1 MKPWQPGKLFY
12 TQFFVSF
19 FARFHH
25 KHLKMSIMHISTLSA
40 SEDFRFLDVSLN
52 LAQTSERMVQ
62 KNSLNKRL
70 RFLEL
75 QAKPVLLLSSSLIH
89 QAIFLF
95 NVWGIYLEAILIWV
109 SNGLQV
115 DWFTAQT
122 FSKSSRS
129 MERNKEKKIQWP
141 IHLRCRNFAFR
152 SFFCF

>member
-1 MKPWQPGKLFY
+1 MCL
-12 TQFFVSF
+12 
-19 FARFHH
+19 
-25 KHLKMSIMHISTLSA
+25 SICIFNDSRRKFLNSYHNTTLSA

-141 IHLRCRNFAFR
+141 IHLRCKNFAFR

>member
-1 MKPWQPGKLFY
+1 MSWSDRFLQFLLKINLSSKFNLFVIY
-12 TQFFVSF
+12 YP
-19 FARFHH
+19 
-25 KHLKMSIMHISTLSA
+25 TLNA
-40 SEDFRFLDVSLN
+40 SEDFRFLDIFESSSN
-52 LAQTSERMVQ
+52 LWKNKQ
-62 KNSLNKRL
+62 KISLNKRL
-70 RFLEL
+70 RLWEL
-75 QAKPVLLLSSSLIH
+75 QAKPVLLPSSSLIH

-141 IHLRCRNFAFR
+141 IHLRCKNFAFR